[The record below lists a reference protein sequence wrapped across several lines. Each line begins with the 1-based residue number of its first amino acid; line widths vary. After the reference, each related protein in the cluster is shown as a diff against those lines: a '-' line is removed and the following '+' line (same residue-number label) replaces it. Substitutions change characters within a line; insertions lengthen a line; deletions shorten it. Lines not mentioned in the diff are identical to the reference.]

1 VSGKVRLGGHAP
13 YRFNGFGR
21 GRFARGRETRAVP
34 GWRSRHIWRSSWTL
48 RGGKRKAHIGGIGD
62 ILVPGRTKSG
72 EDFAAHGTGAIEG
85 GVLATTVD
93 AKSSGGIPAT
103 YDRLLKASFR
113 TALVSRSVGRAV
125 MEESAD
131 RASLCLFFA

>member
-1 VSGKVRLGGHAP
+1 MRE
-13 YRFNGFGR
+13 
-21 GRFARGRETRAVP
+21 AR
-34 GWRSRHIWRSSWTL
+34 
-48 RGGKRKAHIGGIGD
+48 IGGVGN
-62 ILVPGRTKSG
+62 ILVPGRTESG
-72 EDFAAHGTGAIEG
+72 EDFAADGTGAIEG

-93 AKSSGGIPAT
+93 AERRGGIAAS

-113 TALVSRSVGRAV
+113 TALVSASVGRPV